1 MLTNEDL
8 IKKLD
13 GLEQKMDEST
23 RQITSLRRY
32 FMWTLIISA
41 AVVILPIIGLII
53 AIPQFL
59 STYQGLGL

>member
-1 MLTNEDL
+1 MEQEL

-13 GLEQKMDEST
+13 SLEQKIDEGT
-23 RQITSLRRY
+23 RQITSMRRY

-41 AVVILPIIGLII
+41 AVIILPIIGLII

-59 STYQGLGL
+59 NTYQGLGL

>member
-1 MLTNEDL
+1 MDEEL
-8 IKKLD
+8 IKKID
-13 GLEQKMDEST
+13 NLEQKIDEST
-23 RQITSLRRY
+23 RQLTKLRRY

-41 AVVILPIIGLII
+41 AVVILPMIGLII